1 MVYSGVISSDCTAQV
16 GLLNVRLREASSQ
29 PQMATSG
36 AFETICLADLN
47 ASLSNYFTRLV
58 FGCPLADAI

>member
-1 MVYSGVISSDCTAQV
+1 MTG
-16 GLLNVRLREASSQ
+16 
-29 PQMATSG
+29 SG

-58 FGCPLADAI
+58 FGRPLADAI